1 MKTTIIA
8 TFALA
13 AGLAGLAS
21 TANADT
27 RISFN
32 LGVVA
37 RPAPVIVS
45 ENCPPAAPVVTAPVG
60 YGYNGY
66 SYNYTPARGH
76 WETVTTK
83 VWVPER
89 WVASRD
95 RWGRPI
101 RVLERGHFAFRTERV
116 WVDHGHGDYGRPGY
130 GYRG

>member
-1 MKTTIIA
+1 MKTRIIA

-21 TANADT
+21 TAHADT

-37 RPAPVIVS
+37 RPAPVAVVD
-45 ENCPPAAPVVTAPVG
+45 NCAPAAPFVTAPVG

-66 SYNYTPARGH
+66 NYNTPTRGH

-83 VWVPER
+83 V
-89 WVASRD
+89 
-95 RWGRPI
+95 
-101 RVLERGHFAFRTERV
+101 
-116 WVDHGHGDYGRPGY
+116 
-130 GYRG
+130 